1 MKMKITE
8 HHGFDLIDFKIIL
21 IISKINRLVY
31 LITIDRLLIIL
42 DWCHSDWEYKNMQ
55 IRAQNDP
62 LTYFKK
68 VIVSIFYKKWK
79 EEPRELQA
87 QWSANLHFRF
97 DNYSWSHYTVQ
108 NCTHDVHLLL
118 NTK

>member
-62 LTYFKK
+62 LTYLSRSLFPYFTKNGKK
-68 VIVSIFYKKWK
+68 NQ
-79 EEPRELQA
+79 ENCRHNDLQICI
-87 QWSANLHFRF
+87 SDLIT
-97 DNYSWSHYTVQ
+97 TVEVTTPYR
-108 NCTHDVHLLL
+108 CTHDVHLLL